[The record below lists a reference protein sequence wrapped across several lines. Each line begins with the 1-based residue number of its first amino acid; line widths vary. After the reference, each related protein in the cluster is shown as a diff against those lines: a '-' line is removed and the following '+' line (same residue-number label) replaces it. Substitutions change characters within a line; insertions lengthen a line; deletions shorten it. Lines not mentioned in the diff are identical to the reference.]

1 MQTIQNK
8 VSLALILLYSHERGE
23 LCNKDI
29 PAAAATPQY
38 SIVNKDGDSIDIT
51 VADYNGADAY
61 GIHMGNGVVYWANS
75 VVNTAHIVWP
85 DTITDPVKTLIID
98 HLEKSFL
105 ILK

>member
-1 MQTIQNK
+1 MQTFTNK
-8 VSLALILLYSHERGE
+8 VSLALVLLYSHERGE

-29 PAAAATPQY
+29 PAAAAEPEFT
-38 SIVNKDGDSIDIT
+38 IVNAAGGAIDIT
-51 VADYNGADAY
+51 VVDYDGTDAY

-75 VVNTAHIVWP
+75 VINTAHIVWP
-85 DTITDPVKTLIID
+85 ATITDPVKTLIID